1 MVYLPTYLVSI
12 IPFEYLLAAF
22 DLFVIGAVYF
32 YMSFM
37 TRKEKGNGW
46 IGKVLGRLKKYRIHT
61 IAMLIISYFILS
73 GLVGQLGNVI
83 ASNQITYI
91 QKLFMINLSFV
102 IIGILFI
109 LVFFDKIR
117 LFRREDHERVN

>member
-32 YMSFM
+32 YVSFM
-37 TRKEKGNGW
+37 TRKQKGNGW

-61 IAMLIISYFILS
+61 IAMLVLSYFVWS
-73 GLVGQLGNVI
+73 GLIGQLGKVI
-83 ASNQITYI
+83 ANNQITYL
-91 QKLFMINLSFV
+91 QKVFVVNLSFV
-102 IIGILFI
+102 VIGILFI
-109 LVFFDKIR
+109 LIFFDKIR
-117 LFRREDHERVN
+117 LFREE

>member
-32 YMSFM
+32 YVSFM
-37 TRKEKGNGW
+37 TRKQKGNGW

-61 IAMLIISYFILS
+61 IAMVILS
-73 GLVGQLGNVI
+73 YVVLSAMVGQLGNVI
-83 ASNQITYI
+83 ASNDITYI

-102 IIGILFI
+102 VMGILFI